1 MMKWLQD
8 RFSLSETGTK
18 GLIKASITSFFAY
31 IAYALPVAIVLMFV
45 NELLNGELKSVI
57 FYVIM
62 ILITG
67 AIMYVVLDINYVNLY
82 NGTYKES
89 ANLRIDIANILKDL
103 PLSYFSKHN
112 VSDLSQTIMQDAADI
127 EHALSHAI
135 PQALGF
141 SAYFIISI
149 IFLLVNNIKLGLA
162 VIVPLF
168 ASIISTY
175 LSKKAQVASSA
186 EYYHKLRGNSDKF
199 QEAIEMHQEIRS
211 YSLKDKVLE
220 DLKKSVEEGERI
232 HIRSEFKQAI
242 PINLAS
248 ALVKVSL
255 GTTIIIGATLII
267 NNEISIFY
275 FVAYLLV
282 ATKIMSAMD
291 NLHQNIAEI
300 LYLDIRI
307 SRIRELRQTSVQE
320 GTEMDLKS
328 FNIEFKDVN
337 FSYTGNEQIIEDVSF
352 TAQQGKVTALVGP
365 SGCGKTSVL
374 RLMARLYDYDTGSIL
389 IDGKDIKKINTES
402 LYEKISIVFQDVTLF
417 NSSVMENIRIGNQDA
432 TDEQIKEA
440 ARLAN
445 CEEFISNLSDG
456 YHTLIGEN
464 GSKLSGGER
473 QRISIAR
480 AFLKDA
486 PIILL
491 DEISSSLDMENEMK
505 IQESL
510 NKLIKDKT
518 VVIISHRLKSIENAD
533 KIVVMNSGKVDA
545 VGSHEEILETS
556 NVYKNMI
563 HKSRLTEEY
572 IY

>member
-8 RFSLSETGTK
+8 RFSLSETGAK
-18 GLIKASITSFFAY
+18 GLIKASITSFFSY
-31 IAYALPVAIVLMFV
+31 VAYALPVIIILMFV
-45 NELLNGELKSVI
+45 NKILNGELKSAV
-57 FYVIM
+57 FYVIT
-62 ILITG
+62 IIITG
-67 AIMYVVLDINYVNLY
+67 VIMHIVLDVNYVNLY
-82 NGTYKES
+82 NQTYKEA
-89 ANLRIDIANILKDL
+89 ANLRIDIANILKNL

-141 SAYFIISI
+141 CVYFIISAV
-149 IFLLVNNIKLGLA
+149 FLLANNIKLGLG
-162 VIVPLF
+162 VLVPLF

-175 LSKKAQVASSA
+175 VSKRTQIHAST
-186 EYYHKLRGNSDKF
+186 EYYYKLRDNSDKF
-199 QEAIEMHQEIRS
+199 QEAIEMYQEIRS
-211 YSLKDKVLE
+211 YSLKDDVLK
-220 DLKKSVEEGERI
+220 DLKKSVEEGEKL
-232 HIRSEFKQAI
+232 HIRTEFKQAI

-255 GTTIIIGATLII
+255 GTTIITGATLII
-267 NNEISIFY
+267 NNEISIVY
-275 FVAYLLV
+275 FIAYLLV

-291 NLHQNIAEI
+291 NLHQNMAEI
-300 LYLDIRI
+300 LYLDARI
-307 SRIRELRQTSVQE
+307 SRIKELRETSIQE
-320 GTEMDLKS
+320 GVTTSLDS
-328 FNIEFKDVN
+328 FNIEFRDVN
-337 FSYTGNEQIIEDVSF
+337 FSYTDKKRIIDDVSF
-352 TAQQGKVTALVGP
+352 IAEQGKVTALVGP
-365 SGCGKTSVL
+365 SGCGKTTIL

-389 IDGKDIKKINTES
+389 IDGKDVKKINTES

-417 NSSVMENIRIGNQDA
+417 NSSVMENIRIGNKDA
-432 TDEQIKEA
+432 TDEQVKEA
-440 ARLAN
+440 ARLAH
-445 CEEFISNLSDG
+445 CEEFILKLSDG
-456 YHTLIGEN
+456 YDTLIGEN

-491 DEISSSLDMENEMK
+491 DEISSSLDVENEMK

-510 NKLIKDKT
+510 NRLIKNKT
-518 VVIISHRLKSIENAD
+518 VVITSHRLKSIENAD
-533 KIVVMNSGKVDA
+533 KIIVMNSGKVDA
-545 VGSHEEILETS
+545 VGTHKEVLEIS
-556 NVYKNMI
+556 NLYRNMI

>member
-8 RFSLSETGTK
+8 RFSLSETGAK
-18 GLIKASITSFFAY
+18 GLIKASITSFFSY
-31 IAYALPVAIVLMFV
+31 IIYALPVMVVLMVV
-45 NELLNGELKSVI
+45 NDILNGELKSNI
-57 FYVIM
+57 FYIITILIIGVIM
-62 ILITG
+62 YL
-67 AIMYVVLDINYVNLY
+67 VLDVNYVTLY

-89 ANLRIDIANILKDL
+89 ANLRIEIANILKDL

-112 VSDLSQTIMQDAADI
+112 VSDLSQTIMQDVADI

-135 PQALGF
+135 PQSLGF
-141 SAYFIISI
+141 CAYFIITVV
-149 IFLLVNNIKLGLA
+149 FLLANNIKLGLA
-162 VIVPLF
+162 VLVPLF

-175 LSKKAQVASSA
+175 LSKKAQVGAST
-186 EYYHKLRGNSDKF
+186 EYYHKLRENSDKF
-199 QEAIEMHQEIRS
+199 QEVIEMHQEIRS
-211 YSLKDKVLE
+211 YSLKDQVLK
-220 DLKKSVEEGERI
+220 DLKKSVEEGEKI
-232 HIRSEFKQAI
+232 HIRTEFKQAI

-255 GTTIIIGATLII
+255 GTTIITGANLIV
-267 NNEISIFY
+267 NDEISIIY
-275 FVAYLLV
+275 FIAYLLV

-291 NLHQNIAEI
+291 NLQQNMAEI
-300 LYLDIRI
+300 LYLDARI
-307 SRIRELRQTSVQE
+307 SRIKELRETSIQE
-320 GTEMDLKS
+320 GVETSLNS
-328 FNIEFKDVN
+328 FNIEFRDVN
-337 FSYTGNEQIIEDVSF
+337 FSYTGKEQILEDVSF
-352 TAQQGKVTALVGP
+352 IAEQGKVTALVGP
-365 SGCGKTSVL
+365 SGCGKTTTL

-389 IDGKDIKKINTES
+389 IDGKDIKRINTDS
-402 LYEKISIVFQDVTLF
+402 LYEKISIVFQDVILF
-417 NSSVMENIRIGNQDA
+417 NSSVMENIRIGNKDA
-432 TDEQIKEA
+432 TDEQVKEA
-440 ARLAN
+440 ARLAH
-445 CEEFISNLSDG
+445 CEEFILKLSDG
-456 YHTLIGEN
+456 YDTLVGEN

-491 DEISSSLDMENEMK
+491 DEISSSLDVENEMK

-545 VGSHEEILETS
+545 VGTHEEVLKKS
-556 NVYKNMI
+556 NMYKNMI
-563 HKSRLTEEY
+563 RKSRLTEEY

>member
-8 RFSLSETGTK
+8 RFSLSETGAK
-18 GLIKASITSFFAY
+18 GLIKASITSFFSY
-31 IAYALPVAIVLMFV
+31 VAYASPVIIILMFV
-45 NELLNGELKSVI
+45 NEILNGELKSAV
-57 FYVIM
+57 FYVIT
-62 ILITG
+62 IIITG
-67 AIMYVVLDINYVNLY
+67 VIMHIVLDVNYVNLY
-82 NGTYKES
+82 NQTYKEA
-89 ANLRIDIANILKDL
+89 ANLRIDIANILKNL

-141 SAYFIISI
+141 CVYFIISAV
-149 IFLLVNNIKLGLA
+149 FLLSNNIKLGLG
-162 VIVPLF
+162 VLVPLF
-168 ASIISTY
+168 ASIISAY
-175 LSKKAQVASSA
+175 VSKRAQIEASA
-186 EYYHKLRGNSDKF
+186 EYYYKLRENSDKF

-211 YSLKDKVLE
+211 YSLKDDVLK
-220 DLKKSVEEGERI
+220 DLKKSVEEGEKL
-232 HIRSEFKQAI
+232 HIRTEFKQAI

-255 GTTIIIGATLII
+255 GTTIITGATLII
-267 NNEISIFY
+267 NNEISIVY
-275 FVAYLLV
+275 FIAYLLV

-291 NLHQNIAEI
+291 NLHQNMAEI
-300 LYLDIRI
+300 LYLDARI
-307 SRIRELRQTSVQE
+307 SRIKELRETSIQE
-320 GTEMDLKS
+320 GVTIDLNS
-328 FNIEFKDVN
+328 FNIEFRDVN
-337 FSYTGNEQIIEDVSF
+337 FSYTDKKRIIDDVSF
-352 TAQQGKVTALVGP
+352 IAEQGKVTALVGP
-365 SGCGKTSVL
+365 SGCGKTTIL

-389 IDGKDIKKINTES
+389 IDGKDVKKINTES

-417 NSSVMENIRIGNQDA
+417 NSSVMENIRIGNKDA
-432 TDEQIKEA
+432 TDEQVKEA
-440 ARLAN
+440 ARLAH
-445 CEEFISNLSDG
+445 CEEFILKLSDG
-456 YHTLIGEN
+456 YDTLIGEN

-491 DEISSSLDMENEMK
+491 DEISSSLDVENEMK

-510 NKLIKDKT
+510 NRLIKNKT
-518 VVIISHRLKSIENAD
+518 VVITSHRLKSIENAD
-533 KIVVMNSGKVDA
+533 KIIVMNSGKVDA
-545 VGSHEEILETS
+545 VGTHKEVLEIS
-556 NVYKNMI
+556 NLYRNMI

>member
-8 RFSLSETGTK
+8 RFSLSETGAK
-18 GLIKASITSFFAY
+18 GLIKASITSFFSY
-31 IAYALPVAIVLMFV
+31 VAYALPVIIILMFV
-45 NELLNGELKSVI
+45 NEILNGELKSAV
-57 FYVIM
+57 FYVIT
-62 ILITG
+62 IIITG
-67 AIMYVVLDINYVNLY
+67 VIMHIVLDVNYVNLY
-82 NGTYKES
+82 NQTYKEA

-141 SAYFIISI
+141 CLYFIISVV
-149 IFLLVNNIKLGLA
+149 FLLENNIKLGLG
-162 VIVPLF
+162 VLVPLF

-175 LSKKAQVASSA
+175 VSKRAQIEASA
-186 EYYHKLRGNSDKF
+186 EYYYKLRENSDKF

-211 YSLKDKVLE
+211 YSLKDDVLK
-220 DLKKSVEEGERI
+220 DLKKSVEEGEKL
-232 HIRSEFKQAI
+232 HIRTEFKQAI

-255 GTTIIIGATLII
+255 GTTIITGATLII
-267 NNEISIFY
+267 NNEISIVY
-275 FVAYLLV
+275 FIAYLLV

-291 NLHQNIAEI
+291 NLHQNMAEI
-300 LYLDIRI
+300 LYLDARI
-307 SRIRELRQTSVQE
+307 SRIKELRETSIQE
-320 GTEMDLKS
+320 GVTIALNS
-328 FNIEFKDVN
+328 FNIEFRDVN
-337 FSYTGNEQIIEDVSF
+337 FSYTDKKRIIDDVSF
-352 TAQQGKVTALVGP
+352 IAEQGKVTALVGP
-365 SGCGKTSVL
+365 SGCGKTTIL

-389 IDGKDIKKINTES
+389 IDGKDVKKINTGS

-417 NSSVMENIRIGNQDA
+417 NSSVMENIRIGNKDA
-432 TDEQIKEA
+432 TDEQVKEA
-440 ARLAN
+440 ARLAH
-445 CEEFISNLSDG
+445 CEEFVLKLSDG
-456 YHTLIGEN
+456 YDTLIGEN

-491 DEISSSLDMENEMK
+491 DEISSSLDVENEMK

-510 NKLIKDKT
+510 NKLIKNKT

-533 KIVVMNSGKVDA
+533 KIIVMNSGKVDA
-545 VGSHEEILETS
+545 VGTHKEVLEIS
-556 NVYKNMI
+556 NLYRNMI

>member
-8 RFSLSETGTK
+8 RFSLSETGAK
-18 GLIKASITSFFAY
+18 GLIKASVTSFFSY
-31 IAYALPVAIVLMFV
+31 IAYALPVVIVLMVV
-45 NELLNGELKSVI
+45 NGILKGEIKSNI
-57 FYVIM
+57 FYIIT

-67 AIMYVVLDINYVNLY
+67 VIMYLVLDVNYVNLY
-82 NGTYKES
+82 NETYKEA
-89 ANLRIDIANILKDL
+89 ANLRIEIANILKDL
-103 PLSYFSKHN
+103 PLSYFSKHD
-112 VSDLSQTIMQDAADI
+112 VADLSQTIMQDAADI

-141 SAYFIISI
+141 CAYFIISVV
-149 IFLLVNNIKLGLA
+149 FLLANNIKLGLA
-162 VIVPLF
+162 VLLPLF
-168 ASIISTY
+168 ASIIATY
-175 LSKKAQVASSA
+175 LSKKAQIGGST
-186 EYYHKLRGNSDKF
+186 EYYQKLRENSDKF
-199 QEAIEMHQEIRS
+199 QETIEMHQEIRS
-211 YSLKDKVLE
+211 YSLKDEVLE
-220 DLKKSVEEGERI
+220 DLKQSVEEGEKI
-232 HIRSEFKQAI
+232 HIRAEFKQAI
-242 PINLAS
+242 PTNLAS

-255 GTTIIIGATLII
+255 GTTIITGATLIV
-267 NNEISIFY
+267 NNEISIIY
-275 FVAYLLV
+275 FIAYLLV

-291 NLHQNIAEI
+291 NLHQNMGEM
-300 LYLDIRI
+300 LYIDARI
-307 SRIRELRQTSVQE
+307 SRIKELRETQIQE
-320 GTEMDLKS
+320 GIATDLSS
-328 FNIEFKDVN
+328 FNIEFKNVN
-337 FSYTGNEQIIEDVSF
+337 FSYTGKEPIIDDVSF
-352 TAQQGKVTALVGP
+352 TAEQGKVTALVGP
-365 SGCGKTSVL
+365 SGCGKTTAL

-389 IDGKDIKKINTES
+389 IDGKDIKKIKTES

-417 NSSVMENIRIGNQDA
+417 NSSVMENIRIGNKDA

-440 ARLAN
+440 SRLAN
-445 CEEFISNLSDG
+445 CEEFILNLSDG

-491 DEISSSLDMENEMK
+491 DEISSSLDVENEMK

-510 NKLIKDKT
+510 NKLIKNKT

-545 VGSHEEILETS
+545 VGTHEEVLKTS
-556 NVYKNMI
+556 SLYKNMI
-563 HKSRLTEEY
+563 QKSRLTEEY

>member
-8 RFSLSETGTK
+8 RFSLSETGAK
-18 GLIKASITSFFAY
+18 GLIKASITSFFSY
-31 IAYALPVAIVLMFV
+31 VAYALPVIIILMFV
-45 NELLNGELKSVI
+45 NEIISGELKSGV
-57 FYVIM
+57 FYVIT
-62 ILITG
+62 IIITG
-67 AIMYVVLDINYVNLY
+67 VIMHIVLDVNYVNLY
-82 NGTYKES
+82 NQTYKEA
-89 ANLRIDIANILKDL
+89 ANLRIDIANILKNL

-141 SAYFIISI
+141 CVYFIISAV
-149 IFLLVNNIKLGLA
+149 FLLENNIKLGLG
-162 VIVPLF
+162 VLVPLF

-175 LSKKAQVASSA
+175 VSKRAQIDASA
-186 EYYHKLRGNSDKF
+186 EYYYKLRENSDKF

-211 YSLKDKVLE
+211 YSLKDDVLK
-220 DLKKSVEEGERI
+220 DLKKSVEEGEKL
-232 HIRSEFKQAI
+232 HIRTEFKQAI

-255 GTTIIIGATLII
+255 GTTIITGATLII
-267 NNEISIFY
+267 NNEISIVY
-275 FVAYLLV
+275 FIAYLLV

-291 NLHQNIAEI
+291 NLHQNMAEI
-300 LYLDIRI
+300 LYLDARI
-307 SRIRELRQTSVQE
+307 SRIKELRETSIQE
-320 GTEMDLKS
+320 GVTIDLNS
-328 FNIEFKDVN
+328 FNIEFIDVN
-337 FSYTGNEQIIEDVSF
+337 FSYTDKKRIIDDVSF
-352 TAQQGKVTALVGP
+352 IAEQGKVTALVGP
-365 SGCGKTSVL
+365 SGCGKTTIL

-389 IDGKDIKKINTES
+389 IDGKDVKKINTES

-417 NSSVMENIRIGNQDA
+417 NSSVMENIRIGNKDA
-432 TDEQIKEA
+432 TDEQVKEA
-440 ARLAN
+440 ARLAH
-445 CEEFISNLSDG
+445 CEEFILKLSDG
-456 YHTLIGEN
+456 YDTLIGEN

-491 DEISSSLDMENEMK
+491 DEISSSLDVENEMK

-510 NKLIKDKT
+510 NKLIKNKT

-533 KIVVMNSGKVDA
+533 KIIVMNSGKVDA
-545 VGSHEEILETS
+545 VGTHKEVLEIS
-556 NVYKNMI
+556 NLYRNMI

>member
-8 RFSLSETGTK
+8 RFSLSETGAK
-18 GLIKASITSFFAY
+18 GLIKASITSFFSY
-31 IAYALPVAIVLMFV
+31 VAYALPVIIILMFV
-45 NELLNGELKSVI
+45 NEILNGELKSAV
-57 FYVIM
+57 FYVIT
-62 ILITG
+62 IIITG
-67 AIMYVVLDINYVNLY
+67 VIMHIVLDVNYVNLY
-82 NGTYKES
+82 NQTYKEA

-141 SAYFIISI
+141 CLYFIISAV
-149 IFLLVNNIKLGLA
+149 FLLANNIKLGLG
-162 VIVPLF
+162 VLVPLF

-175 LSKKAQVASSA
+175 VSKRTQIHAST
-186 EYYHKLRGNSDKF
+186 EYYYKLRDNSDKF
-199 QEAIEMHQEIRS
+199 QEAIEMYQEIRS
-211 YSLKDKVLE
+211 YSLKDDVLK
-220 DLKKSVEEGERI
+220 DLKKSVEEGEKL
-232 HIRSEFKQAI
+232 HIRTEFKQAI

-255 GTTIIIGATLII
+255 GTTIITGATLII
-267 NNEISIFY
+267 NNEISIVY
-275 FVAYLLV
+275 FIAYLLV

-291 NLHQNIAEI
+291 NLHQNMAEI
-300 LYLDIRI
+300 LYLDARI
-307 SRIRELRQTSVQE
+307 SRIKELRETSIQE
-320 GTEMDLKS
+320 GVTIDLNS
-328 FNIEFKDVN
+328 FNIEFRDVN
-337 FSYTGNEQIIEDVSF
+337 FSYTDKKRIIDDVSF
-352 TAQQGKVTALVGP
+352 IAEQGKVTALVGP
-365 SGCGKTSVL
+365 SGCGKTTIL

-389 IDGKDIKKINTES
+389 IDGKDVKKINTES

-417 NSSVMENIRIGNQDA
+417 NSSVMENIRIGNKDA
-432 TDEQIKEA
+432 TDEQVKEA
-440 ARLAN
+440 ARLAH
-445 CEEFISNLSDG
+445 CEEFILKLSDG
-456 YHTLIGEN
+456 YDTLIGEN

-491 DEISSSLDMENEMK
+491 DEISSSLDVENEMK

-510 NKLIKDKT
+510 NRLIKNKT

-533 KIVVMNSGKVDA
+533 KIIVMNSGKVDA
-545 VGSHEEILETS
+545 VGTHKEVLEIS
-556 NVYKNMI
+556 NLYRNMI